1 MPKISHSKGWY
12 IGCPVREGQSEI
24 HSSHKNRSPSHHS
37 WQGML
42 SHPMTFHISVQ
53 RSSSAMRLA
62 PGMPEFAKSEFS
74 VIRLHEVKI
83 MWNIRKQQWEK
94 FFFLELGERLPICIA
109 CAQDFIWLHDVIQ
122 ENLQYAGFIIP
133 PKVRM
138 AFILNDSLMYS
149 SKLKAIWTKLFRLAC
164 CPFKLNV
171 FKNNLSSSHPTLT
184 STHQGKSYR

>member
-1 MPKISHSKGWY
+1 MPKISQRLIYRMPYQRRTKWNSQFTQEQVAIFAILGKECRAIPWHS
-12 IGCPVREGQSEI
+12 IPA
-24 HSSHKNRSPSHHS
+24 
-37 WQGML
+37 
-42 SHPMTFHISVQ
+42 ISVLHQ
-53 RSSSAMRLA
+53 QCDLPRYARVCQVRVLRDPVTWGEDHVEYQKTTMR
-62 PGMPEFAKSEFS
+62 K
-74 VIRLHEVKI
+74 V
-83 MWNIRKQQWEK
+83 
-94 FFFLELGERLPICIA
+94 FFLEVGEKLPICIA

-149 SKLKAIWTKLFRLAC
+149 SKLNALWTKLVRLAC
-164 CPFKLNV
+164 CPFRLNV

>member
-1 MPKISHSKGWY
+1 MQNCRAIPWHS
-12 IGCPVREGQSEI
+12 
-24 HSSHKNRSPSHHS
+24 
-37 WQGML
+37 
-42 SHPMTFHISVQ
+42 ISVFSVLHQ
-53 RSSSAMRLA
+53 QCDLSQVCQSLPSQSSLWSGYMRWRSW
-62 PGMPEFAKSEFS
+62 GKSENKNEISF
-74 VIRLHEVKI
+74 ILKGG
-83 MWNIRKQQWEK
+83 EK
-94 FFFLELGERLPICIA
+94 YPKCIA

-138 AFILNDSLMYS
+138 ASILNDSLMYS
-149 SKLKAIWTKLFRLAC
+149 SKLKALWTKLVRLAC